1 MAGDKASRCRLLR
14 VLEARAG
21 EAFGF
26 GMHGSLPACQSVRL
40 AENDLR
46 VPAADIPSAG
56 CLPRS
61 GALTKIRFMEIHAAA
76 RRTAMMHADL
86 IDQDDFRERLQAL
99 GFSVPPNVTAEQACE
114 YAVRAL
120 TPERSMALRR
130 LVEEMLAGNATL
142 LPAVREAISRQL
154 LPALVPRS

>member
-1 MAGDKASRCRLLR
+1 
-14 VLEARAG
+14 
-21 EAFGF
+21 
-26 GMHGSLPACQSVRL
+26 
-40 AENDLR
+40 
-46 VPAADIPSAG
+46 
-56 CLPRS
+56 
-61 GALTKIRFMEIHAAA
+61 
-76 RRTAMMHADL
+76 MMHADL

-99 GFSVPPNVTAEQACE
+99 GFAVPPDVTAEQACE

-154 LPALVPRS
+154 LPALVPKP

>member
-1 MAGDKASRCRLLR
+1 MTGDKASRDRALS
-14 VLEARAG
+14 VFKARAG
-21 EAFGF
+21 KAREFC
-26 GMHGSLPACQSVRL
+26 MDLSLPVGLPVRL

-46 VPAADIPSAG
+46 VPVEDIQSSG
-56 CLPRS
+56 CLPPLAGLTRIGENPSRS
-61 GALTKIRFMEIHAAA
+61 

-99 GFSVPPNVTAEQACE
+99 GFAVPPDVTAEQACE

-130 LVEEMLAGNATL
+130 LVEELLVGNATL

-154 LPALVPRS
+154 LPALVPRP